1 MNATRNETKRVTAE
15 VERLTIP
22 TYPEAPAETL
32 PMFAEN
38 RVHQRTSGNPYP
50 NAVVIRTRSDEIE
63 QREYTAIR
71 LENEYIRLCI
81 LPELGGRI
89 FTATDKSTG
98 YDFFYRQHVI
108 KPALIGALGSW
119 ISGGVEF
126 NWPYHHRPS
135 TFLPVDWSIEEEP
148 DGSVTVW
155 LSEHEPFDRMKGMVG
170 VRLEPGRASFETR
183 MKLFNR
189 TPLRRSFLWW
199 ENAAVP
205 VNEDYRIFFPP
216 DVDHV
221 YFHYRRDATSYP
233 IAKGVF
239 NGFDFGGEG
248 VDISRHGSSLK
259 STSYFSAESKF
270 DFFGGY
276 DERAGRG
283 VVHYADH
290 HTSTGKKMFTW
301 AYNQLSVSWER
312 ALTDT
317 DGPYAELMAGS
328 YTDNQPDF
336 AWLEPYETKCFSQ
349 FWYPIADLGVPTYAN
364 GDAAV
369 RMDGSRLYVQAIRA
383 VDALVTVVSGD
394 DTARIRR
401 RLEPGRAVCL
411 DLGFEAA
418 EGYTVNI
425 YEEAEG
431 CKKTALLLRHTDE
444 KYPEGERRTIGDL
457 PLPGDFREGTAHGYA
472 SPSAYRCYNA
482 GIHVMQYRD
491 PQYDPEPYFLRALG
505 LDPDFAPAHTAL
517 GECLL
522 RRGEYREAA
531 KHLRKA
537 IGLSGTLNRN
547 PEDGRAWYLL
557 GLALERNSPDDAYD
571 AFHKAMW
578 NEGCVSCAMTGAAAI
593 AGRRSEWKTM
603 RGHALHALSCSAH
616 NSTAAVYAAIAALR
630 LGDRGTAVSELRAV
644 LAFDPLCHLARC
656 GLLLTGERNF
666 DEFAGALHSDPHQ
679 TAADLYCDLVRAGLD
694 AEGRALL
701 DAVNE
706 RFGKTAMTSCLLG
719 RSPSGLPVGRT
730 FPHREE
736 ERIALLAALERD
748 RDDEAAK
755 YLLGCLFYSRR
766 RYNEAASLWADC
778 ESWEALR
785 CSAVYRYR
793 IGGYAGAVGMLRK
806 ALGMNPGNEQ
816 LIFELAYVLNRTGA
830 APDDVVSEILAN
842 VPDIK
847 TARDDIVMELVG
859 AYNRSGRFEEALN
872 ALDRRFIPCEGG
884 EGAVSSRYMAAR
896 HGIGMR
902 LYEAD
907 DYKGALEQFRAA
919 QALPQNLG
927 AGLWHEAPLAPQ
939 RYMEGCCLE
948 ALGRRGEAVPLW
960 EWILTL
966 TVDYFSNMHL
976 PELPVWQ
983 AKARLKLGHDRN
995 ELLGE
1000 LAKRVTAWESE
1011 LDRSDP
1017 GHFSRTPFFISYI
1030 DNPASARKAYY
1041 TRLIG
1046 MANEFMES
1054 AEK

>member
-1 MNATRNETKRVTAE
+1 MNATRNETKRVIAE

-50 NAVVIRTRSDEIE
+50 NAVVICTRSDEIE

-155 LSEHEPFDRMKGMVG
+155 LSEHEPFDRMKGMAG

-369 RMDGSRLYVQAIRA
+369 RMDGSRLYVQAVRA

-431 CKKTALLLRHTDE
+431 CKKPALLLRYTDE
-444 KYPEGERRTIGDL
+444 KYPEGERRTVGDL
-457 PLPGDFREGTAHGYA
+457 PLPGDFCEGTAHEYA

-603 RGHALHALSCSAH
+603 REHALHALSCSAH

-630 LGDRGTAVSELRAV
+630 LGDRGTAVG
-644 LAFDPLCHLARC
+644 DH
-656 GLLLTGERNF
+656 
-666 DEFAGALHSDPHQ
+666 
-679 TAADLYCDLVRAGLD
+679 DLVERPPQLHGDHLTPADHRPAG
-694 AEGRALL
+694 R
-701 DAVNE
+701 
-706 RFGKTAMTSCLLG
+706 MT
-719 RSPSGLPVGRT
+719 T
-730 FPHREE
+730 
-736 ERIALLAALERD
+736 
-748 RDDEAAK
+748 
-755 YLLGCLFYSRR
+755 
-766 RYNEAASLWADC
+766 
-778 ESWEALR
+778 
-785 CSAVYRYR
+785 
-793 IGGYAGAVGMLRK
+793 
-806 ALGMNPGNEQ
+806 
-816 LIFELAYVLNRTGA
+816 TGA
-830 APDDVVSEILAN
+830 ARLPDSE
-842 VPDIK
+842 
-847 TARDDIVMELVG
+847 T
-859 AYNRSGRFEEALN
+859 
-872 ALDRRFIPCEGG
+872 
-884 EGAVSSRYMAAR
+884 
-896 HGIGMR
+896 
-902 LYEAD
+902 
-907 DYKGALEQFRAA
+907 RAA
-919 QALPQNLG
+919 TLPSG
-927 AGLWHEAPLAPQ
+927 PTAATTPVSPRASSQ
-939 RYMEGCCLE
+939 RPCRNPSACSASMS
-948 ALGRRGEAVPLW
+948 RRGNAASAAASRSSESSGVPSSWSRVRATSSPNGPTAV
-960 EWILTL
+960 
-966 TVDYFSNMHL
+966 
-976 PELPVWQ
+976 
-983 AKARLKLGHDRN
+983 R
-995 ELLGE
+995 
-1000 LAKRVTAWESE
+1000 
-1011 LDRSDP
+1011 RSAVRCP
-1017 GHFSRTPFFISYI
+1017 PTPSASPRSR
-1030 DNPASARKAYY
+1030 ASARMYVPVEQSTTT
-1041 TRLIG
+1041 TRSITPPSRLRSSTSNRDTVTRRDARTTSSPDRTMSYARRPATL
-1046 MANEFMES
+1046 MALTDEGTWSISPVS
-1054 AEK
+1054 AVIPASIASSVTAEASVVAVISPSASSACAFAMSPTGFHPRARRPSAAHYSGRRISLSISVF